1 MPIATAILAA
11 ALLSG
16 PAPADQSPMAAKEPL
31 SPGKQ
36 IAAMAMNHPE
46 EPDFVASKALE
57 ILDKGA
63 KVGPYFSPDDAS
75 DAQGMGGPAAGGP
88 QNMGPAANGP
98 ENAGQA
104 GAAPQDAGQAAE
116 GQNADGQAVGD
127 QAAGAPQGAGQ
138 AGDNQGPAG
147 QEPGET
153 SGFMPLGN
161 GGMFTMPAKSNSS
174 DDNSGD
180 NSGDNA
186 QNAPRDIFLHPSAQK
201 PTYAKLSG
209 DQLTGAPAGRQKE
222 EDDEAADAWL
232 RPAKATTG
240 AKSVIRAKGKA
251 RPRSA
256 DPFSMPGW
264 G

>member
-1 MPIATAILAA
+1 MPIATAVLAA

-16 PAPADQSPMAAKEPL
+16 PAPADQSPMAAKEQL
-31 SPGKQ
+31 SPGKK

-63 KVGPYFSPDDAS
+63 KVTPFTKPDDEAG
-75 DAQGMGGPAAGGP
+75 AQGMGGPAAGGP
-88 QNMGPAANGP
+88 R
-98 ENAGQA
+98 NAGQA
-104 GAAPQDAGQAAE
+104 NTG
-116 GQNADGQAVGD
+116 

-138 AGDNQGPAG
+138 AGGKQGAAG
-147 QEPGET
+147 QEPGGT

-161 GGMFTMPAKSNSS
+161 GGMFTMPARN
-174 DDNSGD
+174 NSGD
-180 NSGDNA
+180 ANSGANGGANA
-186 QNAPRDIFLHPSAQK
+186 QNAPRDIFLNPSTQK

-209 DQLTGAPAGRQKE
+209 DDLAGAPTGRQKK

-232 RPAKATTG
+232 RPAKPATG
-240 AKSVIRAKGKA
+240 AKKVIKAKGQA

-264 G
+264 D